1 MFMILAIKA
10 NNAAQIETVTEKEG
24 HVNYWLN
31 SERNNNTLI
40 RHYSF
45 FLKNLYNCSQSWSVI
60 IDLYLLEDISDTYP
74 LLSFCKWI
82 GFRKQISGFTG

>member
-82 GFRKQISGFTG
+82 GFRKQSSGFTG